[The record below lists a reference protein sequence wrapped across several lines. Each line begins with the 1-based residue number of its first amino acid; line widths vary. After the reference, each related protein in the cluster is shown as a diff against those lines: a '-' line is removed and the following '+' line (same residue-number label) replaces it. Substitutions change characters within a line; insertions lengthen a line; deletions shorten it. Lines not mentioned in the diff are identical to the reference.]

1 MSIPVPN
8 LDDRSFA
15 ELVAGARERIR
26 QVAPDWTDL
35 SVHDP
40 GITIMEAFAYLTDTL
55 MYRLNRVP
63 EKLYAV
69 YLNLLGTSLHPPGS
83 AETMLEFT
91 RLSSGGAAPEIRIPR
106 GTQVGCP
113 PGVPGAPQPVFTTTA
128 AAVLPAGQASVLVPA
143 ADVTLYDAVPIGT
156 GTGRPGQSFV
166 IPNAP
171 IVSGAGLAVAIEV
184 PAGTRLS
191 SGEAVLVDGK
201 PFRYCREV
209 EAFADARPGEVPVRI
224 DRSAGVAMFAWWDEE
239 FGGTGALPVVPGPGA
254 EVRAWYRGGGGQRG
268 NVGAGQLTVL
278 RSPLPG
284 VRVSNP
290 EPATGGRDGE
300 ALENALRRAPQDFQA
315 RDRAVTVR
323 DYEVLA
329 MRHGGVA
336 RARAF
341 TRKELWAF
349 AKPGE
354 VEVVLV
360 PFVPGRGPT
369 PVTAEDLA
377 AQAREEVRDDV
388 ERYLRRRSTVGAE
401 PVVRWGLYKQVLV
414 EARIVVRPDE
424 DADAVKARISARLAE
439 GISPLGPDP
448 GHPESGS
455 YGSGFGKPLRVSN
468 LYRAME
474 EAEPGVQYVDRV
486 RLEVDKVPDSDAMG
500 LVQAEGQD
508 NTWFVAQDGMLFR
521 TTNAGDGWEACAEF
535 NGAASGGANSAGSG
549 GAGDAEAATETV
561 RAIAPFRSPAPG
573 RSAVGQHPGMVAVST
588 VTATSS
594 RIYISEDL
602 GESWRRAAEL
612 GFVVADLCWVDR
624 QGAPVLLLAGERG
637 LYELPMG
644 EGAIPVQNVVDAGQ
658 PDRGFY
664 AVDALVDVRGR
675 TGVAVAAEASAG
687 VWLSPDA
694 GAAGSFKQVKAAG
707 EDIRCMTVQYDG
719 GASYLWLGR
728 SVPEGSGTGCVRL
741 KIDELARTDLDTLKS
756 AWEQFGAAWTGG
768 SCWSV
773 HVMGNAAYAATQS
786 GGVLRLQ
793 LGQASPQWSTP
804 DVNCGLPLR
813 DRTRFDPIRA
823 VSGAVRADG
832 TTLLLAAGPKGIY
845 RSTDNTASW
854 AGCTRRVVDDV
865 VTLPETW
872 LFCSGEHRIEV
883 VHGHA

>member
-15 ELVAGARERIR
+15 DLVAGARERI
-26 QVAPDWTDL
+26 QQLAPEWTDL

-40 GITIMEAFAYLTDTL
+40 GITIIEAFAYLTDTL

-63 EKLYAV
+63 DKLYAV
-69 YLNLLGTSLHPPGS
+69 YLNLLGTSLYPPS
-83 AETMLEFT
+83 TAETMLEFS
-91 RLSSGGAAPEIRIPR
+91 RASASDQEIRIPR
-106 GTQVGCP
+106 GTQVSCP

-128 AAVLPAGQASVLVPA
+128 AATLASGKTSVLVPA
-143 ADVTLYDAVPIGT
+143 ADVTLYDAVLIGT
-156 GTGRPGQSFV
+156 GTGRPGQSLV

-171 IVSGAGLAVAIEV
+171 IVSGAGLAIAVEV
-184 PAGTRLS
+184 PAGTRLN

-201 PFRYCREV
+201 PFRYCQEV

-239 FGGTGALPVVPGPGA
+239 STGRTDETQVPAPGA
-254 EVRAWYRGGGGQRG
+254 EVRAWYRSGGGAGG

-278 RSPLPG
+278 RSPVPG
-284 VRVSNP
+284 AKVTNP

-300 ALENALRRAPQDFQA
+300 SLDNALRRAPQDFQA

-329 MRHGGVA
+329 RRHGGVG

-341 TRKELWAF
+341 TRKDLWAF

-360 PFVPGRGPT
+360 PFVPGTRAAAQEPLRA
-369 PVTAEDLA
+369 AELA
-377 AQAREEVRDDV
+377 AHARDDV
-388 ERYLRRRSTVGAE
+388 RREVEEYLRRRSTVGAE

-414 EARIVVRPDE
+414 DARIVVRPDE
-424 DADAVKARISARLAE
+424 DAEAVKSRIVGRLSE
-439 GISPLGPDP
+439 GISPLSPD
-448 GHPESGS
+448 SSS

-486 RLEVDKVPDSDAMG
+486 RLEVDKVPDTDAMA

-508 NTWFVAQDGMLFR
+508 NTWFVAQDGTLFR
-521 TTNAGDGWEACAEF
+521 TTNAADGWEACAEF
-535 NGAASGGANSAGSG
+535 GDSSSDT
-549 GAGDAEAATETV
+549 DAEETV

-573 RSAVGQHPGMVAVST
+573 RAGPERHPGMVAVST
-588 VTATSS
+588 VMGTGS

-602 GESWRRAAEL
+602 GESWRKAAEL

-624 QGAPVLLLAGERG
+624 QGEPLLLLAGERG
-637 LYELPMG
+637 LYELPVSP
-644 EGAIPVQNVVDAGQ
+644 GAIPVQNVVDTSQ

-664 AVDALVDVRGR
+664 AVDALVDIRGR
-675 TGVAVAAEASAG
+675 TGVVVAAEASAG

-694 GAAGSFKQVKAAG
+694 GTAGSFTQVKAAG
-707 EDIRCMTVQYDG
+707 EDIRCLTVQYDG
-719 GASYLWLGR
+719 GASYVWLGR
-728 SVPEGSGTGCVRL
+728 AVPEGTGTGCLRL
-741 KIDELARTDLDTLKS
+741 KIDELGRAELDES
-756 AWEQFGAAWTGG
+756 VMNSWEQFSAGWTGG
-768 SCWSV
+768 SCWGV

-793 LGQASPQWSTP
+793 LGQASAQWSVP
-804 DVNCGLPLR
+804 DVNCNLPLR
-813 DRTRFDPIRA
+813 DRTRFEPVRA
-823 VSGAVRADG
+823 VSGAILPDG
-832 TTLLLAAGPKGIY
+832 KALVLAAGPKGIY
-845 RSTDNTASW
+845 RSRDNAVKWES
-854 AGCTRRVVDDV
+854 CTRRVVDDV
-865 VTLPETW
+865 VTLPDTW
-872 LFCSGEHRIEV
+872 LFCSGDHRIEV
-883 VHGHA
+883 VHGNG

>member
-15 ELVAGARERIR
+15 ELVAGARERI
-26 QVAPDWTDL
+26 QQIAPEWTDL

-40 GITIMEAFAYLTDTL
+40 GITIVEAFAYLTDTL

-63 EKLYAV
+63 DKLYAV
-69 YLNLLGTSLHPPGS
+69 YLNLLGTSLYPPS
-83 AETMLEFT
+83 TAETMLEFS
-91 RLSSGGAAPEIRIPR
+91 RSSATGTTAGQEIRIPR
-106 GTQVGCP
+106 GTQVSCP
-113 PGVPGAPQPVFTTTA
+113 PGVPGSPQPVFTTTA
-128 AAVLPAGQASVLVPA
+128 AATLAPGESSVLVPA
-143 ADVTLYDAVPIGT
+143 ADVTMYDAVPIGT

-171 IVSGAGLAVAIEV
+171 IVSGAGLAIAVEV

-209 EAFADARPGEVPVRI
+209 EAFADARPGEMPVRI
-224 DRSAGVAMFAWWDEE
+224 DRSAGVAVFAWWDEE
-239 FGGTGALPVVPGPGA
+239 SRTRTETGQGPLVPGAGA
-254 EVRAWYRGGGGQRG
+254 EVRAWYRSGGGSGG

-278 RSPLPG
+278 RSPVPG
-284 VRVSNP
+284 AKVTNP

-300 ALENALRRAPQDFQA
+300 SLENALRRAPQDFQA

-329 MRHGGVA
+329 RRHGGVG

-341 TRKELWAF
+341 TRKDLWAF
-349 AKPGE
+349 ARPGE
-354 VEVVLV
+354 VEIVLV
-360 PFVPGRGPT
+360 PFVPGGG
-369 PVTAEDLA
+369 AGA
-377 AQAREEVRDDV
+377 AQPLRAADLMSHARDEVRIEV
-388 ERYLRRRSTVGAE
+388 EQYLRRRSTVGAE

-414 EARIVVRPDE
+414 DARIVVRPDE
-424 DADAVKARISARLAE
+424 DAEAVKSRIVGRLSE
-439 GISPLGPDP
+439 GISPLSPD
-448 GHPESGS
+448 SSS

-486 RLEVDKVPDSDAMG
+486 RLEVDKVPDSDAVS

-508 NTWFVAQDGMLFR
+508 KTWFVAQGGTLFR
-521 TTNAGDGWEACAEF
+521 TTNAADGWEACADF
-535 NGAASGGANSAGSG
+535 GDPSGG
-549 GAGDAEAATETV
+549 DQAEETV

-573 RSAVGQHPGMVAVST
+573 RLGPERHPGMVAVST
-588 VTATSS
+588 VTGTGS
-594 RIYISEDL
+594 RIYLSEDL

-624 QGAPVLLLAGERG
+624 QGEPLLLLAGERG
-637 LYELPMG
+637 LYELPMSQ
-644 EGAIPVQNVVDAGQ
+644 GAIPVQNVVDTSQ

-675 TGVAVAAEASAG
+675 TGVVVAAEASAG

-694 GAAGSFKQVKAAG
+694 GTADSFKQVKAAG
-707 EDIRCMTVQYDG
+707 EDIRCMTIQYDG
-719 GASYLWLGR
+719 GASYVWLGR
-728 SVPEGSGTGCVRL
+728 AVPEGAGTGCLRL
-741 KIDELARTDLDTLKS
+741 KIDELGRTDFDES
-756 AWEQFGAAWTGG
+756 FMNSWEQFSTGWTGG
-768 SCWSV
+768 SCWGV
-773 HVMGNAAYAATQS
+773 HVMGDAAYAATQS

-793 LGQASPQWSTP
+793 LGQASAQWSVP
-804 DVNCGLPLR
+804 DVNCNLPLR
-813 DRTRFDPIRA
+813 DRTRFEPVRS
-823 VSGAVRADG
+823 VSGAILGGKPVV
-832 TTLLLAAGPKGIY
+832 LAAGPKGVY
-845 RSTDNTASW
+845 RSWDNAVQWES
-854 AGCTRRVVDDV
+854 CTRRVVEDV
-865 VTLPETW
+865 VTLPDTW

-883 VHGHA
+883 VHGNG